1 MPDGAAERLGAC
13 SQGRTYC
20 EQTIARQRG
29 MSMERKRNANGHRE
43 NFYSFLYERCRPA
56 ARDEQLMS
64 LGLYSPEFLQDFLR
78 NVKMEIC

>member
-1 MPDGAAERLGAC
+1 MRMG
-13 SQGRTYC
+13 T
-20 EQTIARQRG
+20 ARKQKFARI
-29 MSMERKRNANGHRE
+29 
-43 NFYSFLYERCRPA
+43 YERCRPA